1 MSDTRPLDDICIL
14 NNNNVFRNNE
24 SIIYVIKIKKEKKS
38 SKKSKTIYNDY
49 IPRKYPKINN
59 NLKYKTTKKY

>member
-1 MSDTRPLDDICIL
+1 MSDSKSLDDIYI
-14 NNNNVFRNNE
+14 FRHNKHKLKE

-49 IPRKYPKINN
+49 IPRKYPIINN